1 MRLGESL
8 SGSWDFG
15 LDPEGSRDVT
25 SLSLDRAIT
34 VPLPW
39 QAAFPE
45 LQHYSGYAWYRRTV
59 DLDDD
64 KLDGELLLHFGAVDY
79 WCQVFINGSL
89 AGEHE
94 GGYTP
99 FTIPARQYLHAGSNE
114 LAVRV
119 YDSAQEGITVPRWP
133 DYPGDPGAS
142 KPPFNAEDVPHGKQ
156 EWYINAG
163 GIWQDV
169 TLTAVPATYISHVQ
183 VTPNIHSG
191 EALVSVEVVLRGA
204 EPVSGTLQV
213 SVGADGE
220 AVTEMVALERGQQS
234 YEVKLKVDGARL
246 WSLEDPHLYAATVT
260 LQLESG
266 EPDEVSVRFGF
277 REISTEDGKIL
288 LNGEPVYLLSALDQ
302 DLYPDTIYTVPSR
315 EYLEDEFRKAKELGL
330 NCLRCHIKPPD
341 PVYLDLADE
350 MGLLVW
356 AEIPSWRTFYVK
368 GTRLE
373 NQLNLGETIQ
383 GRVEQTLRDMVRR
396 DFNHPSL
403 VIWTI
408 VNEDWGTSL
417 PLSASDRR
425 WVDGMYE
432 LCKTLDPT
440 RLVVDNSPCAHPW
453 GPNIHVRSDL
463 DDFHFYG
470 NIPDQAAS
478 FAAMMEQVNMRPLWT
493 YSSYG
498 DAKRTGQEPLVL
510 SEFGNWGLPTL
521 DNLRRPYGGDP
532 PWFSLGPWWSGWEG
546 EPGWPRGVDERFKRY
561 GLDKIWGSY
570 EEFARATQWHQFNA
584 MKYEIEAMRRQP
596 NIMGY
601 VITELSD
608 IYWESNGLL
617 DFYRNPKAYHDAFGM
632 INSPDVV
639 VPQVR
644 SYNCWDDKQV
654 LARLYASR
662 YSGADWS
669 DPVLR
674 WKIEGG
680 DEGETRI
687 PALNRGDTIT
697 LGRVHWR
704 LPRLEQTRMVD
715 VQLSI
720 GGAGGV
726 ELATNRL
733 SLLVLPSALRATNMR
748 EPLAVILRDD
758 VPGIDEGEVL
768 GRPGEGMEWMP
779 TDDTVAE
786 NPPEDDHQPITLRAT
801 LRKLGYH
808 VQTELTL
815 DTRLAVTNYPT
826 PELLRWVRDGGDL
839 VFISEGPSPFFWV
852 QPRGG
857 AYSGSWLTSFSWLRA
872 DVHKRLSVTN
882 PLGLPYASVMPR
894 GTIVGL
900 PVEDPAVQPDLLAGM
915 VSGWVGNPAVHTVQ
929 FRYGRGRVVM
939 TTFKLEEASR
949 DAVAVAML
957 HDLLEHLHT
966 GECQPTLRAN
976 Y

>member
-1 MRLGESL
+1 MRLWESL
-8 SGSWDFG
+8 SGSWEFG
-15 LDPEGSRDVT
+15 LDPDGTSDVS

-34 VPLPW
+34 VPMPW
-39 QAAFPE
+39 QAVFPE
-45 LQHYSGYAWYRRTV
+45 LQQYSGYAWYRRTV
-59 DLDDD
+59 DIEEQQLA
-64 KLDGELLLHFGAVDY
+64 GELLLHFGAVDY
-79 WCQVFINGSL
+79 WCQVFINGKL

-99 FTIPARQYLHAGSNE
+99 ITIAARQFLQAGRNE
-114 LAVRV
+114 VAVRV
-119 YDSAQEGITVPRWP
+119 YDSAQEGILVRRWP
-133 DYPGDPGAS
+133 DYPDDPGVS

-169 TLTAVPATYISHVQ
+169 VLATVPAIYINHAQ
-183 VTPNIHSG
+183 VTPDIHTS
-191 EALVSVEVVLRGA
+191 EARVSVEIASGRGGA
-204 EPVSGTLQV
+204 ESGTITV
-213 SVGADGE
+213 SISSGGDT
-220 AVTEMVALERGQQS
+220 VTASMPLRRDQQS
-234 YEVKLKVDGARL
+234 YELSIKVDGARL
-246 WSLEDPHLYAATVT
+246 WSLEDPHLYTATVT
-260 LQLESG
+260 LQPESG
-266 EPDEVSVRFGF
+266 ESDEVSVRFGF
-277 REISTEDGKIL
+277 REISASDGKIY

-368 GTRLE
+368 GTLLG
-373 NQLNLGETIQ
+373 NQLDLGATIQ
-383 GRVEQTLRDMVRR
+383 RRVEQTLREMVRR

-417 PLSASDRR
+417 PLSASDRK
-425 WVDGMYE
+425 WIDGMYDF
-432 LCKTLDPT
+432 CKSLDPT

-478 FAAMMEQVNMRPLWT
+478 FAAMMDQVNMRPLWT

-498 DAKRTGQEPLVL
+498 DARRTGQEPLVL
-510 SEFGNWGLPTL
+510 SEFGNWGLPEL
-521 DNLRRPYGGDP
+521 ENLRKSYGADP
-532 PWFSLGPWWSGWEG
+532 PWFAIGPWWSGWEG
-546 EPGWPRGVDERFKRY
+546 EPGWPKGADERFKRF
-561 GLDKIWGSY
+561 GLDKIWRDY
-570 EEFARATQWHQFNA
+570 EEFARATQWHQFAA

-596 NIMGY
+596 NIQGY

-617 DFYRNPKAYHDAFGM
+617 DFYRNPKVYHDLFRM
-632 INSPDVV
+632 INAPDVIV
-639 VPQVR
+639 SQIK
-644 SYNCWDDKQV
+644 SYNCWDDRQV
-654 LARLYASR
+654 LARLHASR
-662 YSGADWS
+662 FSGADWS

-674 WKIEGG
+674 WAIKGG

-687 PALNRGDTIT
+687 PALQRGETRT
-697 LGRVHWR
+697 LGRVHWQ
-704 LPRLEQTRMVD
+704 LPRVEHSQMVD
-715 VQLSI
+715 VRLSVVGS
-720 GGAGGV
+720 GGT
-726 ELATNRL
+726 ELARNQL
-733 SLLVLPSALRATNMR
+733 SLLVLPSGLRATTMR
-748 EPLAVILRDD
+748 EPVAVILRED
-758 VPGIDEGEVL
+758 VPGINEGELL

-779 TDDTVAE
+779 TDDTLAE
-786 NPPEDDHQPITLRAT
+786 NPPEDDLQPITLRPT

-815 DTRLAVTNYPT
+815 DTRLAITNYPN
-826 PELLRWVRDGGDL
+826 PELLKWVRDGGDL
-839 VFISEGPSPFFWV
+839 LFISEGPSPFFWV

-872 DVHKRLSVTN
+872 DIHKRLNVTN
-882 PLGLPYASVMPR
+882 PLSLPFASIMPR

-915 VSGWVGNPAVHTVQ
+915 VSGWVGNPAIHTVQ
-929 FRYGRGRVVM
+929 FRYGRGRVLM

-957 HDLLEHLHT
+957 HDLIAHLHS
-966 GECQPTLRAN
+966 GECQPTLKAN